1 MPTATREWRIVI
13 CLVEAEKRLMDLY
26 VKLAILGL
34 VAGAISSGT
43 AIGWGLITAPV
54 LLLVLQFPAR
64 EGVALSVIGGLGYLM
79 ALGVYRHL
87 SSGIPWGATLA
98 LTLGSL
104 VGGLLGVMTID
115 LLPAAVLKRLIGVMT
130 IVAGIA
136 LLIPWKD

>member
-1 MPTATREWRIVI
+1 
-13 CLVEAEKRLMDLY
+13 MDLY
-26 VKLAILGL
+26 AKLAILGL

-43 AIGWGLITAPV
+43 AIGWGLITAPM
-54 LLLVLQFPAR
+54 LLLVLQFPPK

-79 ALGVYRHL
+79 ALGAYRHV
-87 SSGIPWGATLA
+87 SGGIPWGATLA

-104 VGGLLGVMTID
+104 VGGAVGVMTVD

>member
-1 MPTATREWRIVI
+1 
-13 CLVEAEKRLMDLY
+13 MDLY
-26 VKLAILGL
+26 VKLAVLGL

-43 AIGWGLITAPV
+43 AIGWGLITAPM
-54 LLLVLQFPAR
+54 LLLVLQFPPK
-64 EGVALSVIGGLGYLM
+64 EGLALSVIGGLGYLL

-87 SSGIPWGATLA
+87 SGEIPWGAALA

-104 VGGLLGVMTID
+104 VGGLMGVMTVD
-115 LLPAAVLKRLIGVMT
+115 LLPAAVMKRLIGVMA